1 MGNLEIT
8 VRRRAL
14 EYPHGNINRYRHGCR
29 CLACRVGNAEYQ
41 RPRRAAHK
49 LNEPDHTVSAELAQ
63 EHLASLFKKGIG
75 PKAVEAESG
84 VMKRVVTL
92 IRTGRYRRI
101 RESTERKILDVTE
114 AARDSG
120 TTVGGA
126 DTDWAIEDL
135 LRQGFTM
142 AELAAKLGYQEPE
155 IHFYKRKRISLVNA
169 RRVERL
175 YRMLE
180 RDRAATLPL
189 LRPTKRGLWHQGR
202 QERAEAA

>member
-1 MGNLEIT
+1 
-8 VRRRAL
+8 
-14 EYPHGNINRYRHGCR
+14 
-29 CLACRVGNAEYQ
+29 
-41 RPRRAAHK
+41 
-49 LNEPDHTVSAELAQ
+49 
-63 EHLASLFKKGIG
+63 
-75 PKAVEAESG
+75 
-84 VMKRVVTL
+84 
-92 IRTGRYRRI
+92 
-101 RESTERKILDVTE
+101 
-114 AARDSG
+114 
-120 TTVGGA
+120 VGGA